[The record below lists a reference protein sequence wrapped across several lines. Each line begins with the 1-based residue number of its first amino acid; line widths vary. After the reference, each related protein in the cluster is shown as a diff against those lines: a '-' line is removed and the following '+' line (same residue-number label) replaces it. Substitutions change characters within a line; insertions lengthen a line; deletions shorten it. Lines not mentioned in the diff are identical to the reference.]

1 MKDGSDDG
9 KQVNSCVK
17 RTEREIYKDPNFQSL
32 RGKMDKGRK
41 VDEAMVTK
49 RQRRRQATVQRL
61 KDKLRKLQEEPAS
74 YGGEQSEMQKLRLEQ
89 EKQRQEH
96 ATEMA
101 ALQEKMAEQ
110 ASRYV
115 KEHKQLKELLN
126 QRTAECKQ
134 MMQQQQGIEQT
145 NGVLKYGMAT
155 TAVGNE
161 AQIELEAKLH
171 ESEGKVE
178 ALETEVRRLRQGCQP
193 GAVLPKELK
202 ENDRLKA
209 ELAEMQKELSAY
221 GGERQGEEAME
232 EFHDCQTQEDWTR
245 MEHTAKQMELS
256 QMQMALK
263 EAEKQTTVAEAQKDL
278 QIKDSALKAERD
290 ATNVEFTAGL
300 IEFIAGFNMGW
311 FRPTQ

>member
-1 MKDGSDDG
+1 
-9 KQVNSCVK
+9 
-17 RTEREIYKDPNFQSL
+17 
-32 RGKMDKGRK
+32 
-41 VDEAMVTK
+41 MVTK
-49 RQRRRQATVQRL
+49 RQRRRQATVQQL
-61 KDKLRKLQEEPAS
+61 KIKLRELQEERAS
-74 YGGEQSEMQKLRLEQ
+74 YGGEQSEVQKLRSEQ
-89 EKQRQEH
+89 EKLRKEH
-96 ATEMA
+96 AAEMA
-101 ALQEKMAEQ
+101 VLQEKMAEQ
-110 ASRYV
+110 ASRHE
-115 KEHKQLKELLN
+115 KEHGQLKELLR
-126 QRTAECKQ
+126 QSR
-134 MMQQQQGIEQT
+134 QGVQ
-145 NGVLKYGMAT
+145 KYGMAV

-245 MEHTAKQMELS
+245 MESQLTAEQMEKSNLQMEHTAKQMELS

-263 EAEKQTTVAEAQKDL
+263 EAEKQATVAEAQKDL
-278 QIKDSALKAERD
+278 QIRDSALRAERD

-300 IEFIAGFNMGW
+300 IESIAEFNMGW